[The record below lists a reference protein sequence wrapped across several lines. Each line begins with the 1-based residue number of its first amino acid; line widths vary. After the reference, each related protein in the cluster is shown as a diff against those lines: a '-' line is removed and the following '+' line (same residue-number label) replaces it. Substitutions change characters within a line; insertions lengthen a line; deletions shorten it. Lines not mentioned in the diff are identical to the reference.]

1 MSRGSE
7 PSWRRYLTFWRSSV
21 DRDVDSELGFHFEE
35 RIAYLIARGRTPS
48 EARAE
53 AEREFGD
60 PDLFRARLCAI
71 DHRIPTAWCFSS

>member
-7 PSWRRYLTFWRSSV
+7 PSWRRYLTFWCSSV

-35 RIAYLIARGRTPS
+35 RIADLTARGRTPA

-60 PDLFRARLCAI
+60 PDDPKAAL
-71 DHRIPTAWCFSS
+71 TSE